1 LAKKGEF
8 MVLGREFAYPK
19 VNIFLK
25 IVGFDG
31 EYHLLESR
39 FMEVRG
45 EMFDV
50 IEIREGEKFNI
61 FADEVNCVLRE
72 NSVFLAYW
80 HLITQY
86 PQFREWFIGKEIH
99 LKKGI
104 PEMAGLG
111 GGSSDAG
118 AFLRLVNRLGDFGL
132 TTQQLMEIG
141 AKVGSDVPFFVANY
155 PVANVKGRGE
165 IVEPFGEEPLELEIF
180 VPPIESSTGEV
191 YKEYRARFFNPAP
204 SNFLHLSSRE
214 LLENYSP
221 AQLNDL
227 LLPALSRY
235 PELQKYSNFGFMSGS
250 GSAFFRLKK
259 KERGKGE

>member
-1 LAKKGEF
+1 
-8 MVLGREFAYPK
+8 MVLGREVAYPK

-25 IVGFDG
+25 ITGFDG
-31 EYHLLESR
+31 KYHLLESR
-39 FMEVRG
+39 FMVVKG
-45 EMFDV
+45 EMLDI

-80 HLITQY
+80 HLITDY

-118 AFLRLVNRLGDFGL
+118 AFLRLVNRLGNFGL
-132 TTQQLMEIG
+132 TPSQLMEIG

-155 PVANVKGRGE
+155 PVANVTGRGE
-165 IVEPFGEEPLELEIF
+165 IVEPFEEEPLELEIL
-180 VPPIESSTGEV
+180 VPPVESSTPAVFRE
-191 YKEYRARFFNPAP
+191 YKTRFFNPAP
-204 SNFLHLSSRE
+204 SNFLDIPSWE
-214 LLENYSP
+214 LLQSYSP
-221 AQLNDL
+221 SQLNDL
-227 LLPALSRY
+227 LLPALSLY
-235 PELQKYSNFGFMSGS
+235 PQLQKYLGFGYMSGS
-250 GSAFFRLKK
+250 GSAFFRPVT
-259 KERGKGE
+259 KG